1 MPFKIFLL
9 VTFLLPITLFAQ
21 SDGFFR
27 VNDDDS
33 YNNRASWTNP
43 TGEGGLN
50 NQQFGQPVPGP
61 LGSGLLI
68 LTAAGVGYA
77 VLRRKRSRKNT
88 MMLLAFAL
96 ILGMTSCKK
105 NVDTIAEG
113 VTEGVHITL
122 NVNNDSK
129 HIINFGNGLVT
140 YSKGD
145 VIYVGND
152 KKYCGW
158 LEHDG
163 EKFAGNVSPTK
174 EGEYLYFYYVS
185 KTVQDIPNWWNL
197 STGTTSYRLD
207 ISNQKN
213 TPLILSCG
221 RSTIPYNPE
230 ISVYSCWLEN
240 KCALVKFDCP
250 EGVNAKVKVT
260 GLVTEAI
267 LDFANETITPT
278 ETTGEITLYSNG
290 LTEKWAILLPQTVST
305 LPTVSIAGYE
315 SDIELPTTPWEINNN
330 DYITTGVTISN
341 VPALFKAYDH
351 IVTFSPGNLRATY
364 NDDNWEDETPGTW
377 TWSFAG
383 NQYDYIGNNTANNIV
398 TGNGTVS
405 ENGTVDLFGWSTSST
420 YYGINP
426 STTDSD
432 YSGDFVDWSG
442 LITDPSYTWRTME
455 KAEWKD
461 LLDQRAASTVNDV
474 PNARYTMAEIN
485 TDGTSVFGLIIFP
498 DKTIGATPE
507 GVTWGSINTYTT
519 NDAWSTRTTCT
530 TAGWNALE
538 GKGCVFLPTGGFRNG
553 SVIEMN
559 DYLGGIYGGY
569 WSKTISG
576 DNINYMFFGKE
587 KTNSQSEDYRHRG
600 HSVRLVREVE

>member
-68 LTAAGVGYA
+68 LTAAGAGYA
-77 VLRRKRSRKNT
+77 VLRRKRSRKNIT
-88 MMLLAFAL
+88 MLLAFAL
-96 ILGMTSCKK
+96 ILGMTNCKK
-105 NVDTIAEG
+105 KTDAVDNE
-113 VTEGVHITL
+113 VTEGVRITL
-122 NVNNDSK
+122 NVNNGSK
-129 HIINFGNGLVT
+129 HSINLGNGVVT
-140 YSKGD
+140 YTNGD
-145 VIYVGND
+145 VIYVGNN
-152 KKYCGW
+152 KQYCGR
-158 LEHDG
+158 LEFNGTNFTGDIT
-163 EKFAGNVSPTK
+163 PTK
-174 EGEYLYFYYVS
+174 EGEYLYFYYTS
-185 KTVQDIPNWWNL
+185 KTVKGMDWWNVNSS
-197 STGTTSYRLD
+197 STTYTLDVSDQTTYRGL
-207 ISNQKN
+207 
-213 TPLILSCG
+213 TVLSCG
-221 RSTIPYNPE
+221 RSTVPYT
-230 ISVYSCWLEN
+230 SGTTSYSCWLEN

-260 GLVTEAI
+260 GLVTEAT

-278 ETTGEITLYSNG
+278 ETTREITLYSNG
-290 LTEKWAILLPQTVST
+290 LTEKWAILLPQTVT
-305 LPTVSIAGYE
+305 TAPTVSIAGY
-315 SDIELPTTPWEINNN
+315 SSNIAIPPTPWEIHENNF
-330 DYITTGVTISN
+330 IQEGVTITN
-341 VPALFKAYDH
+341 VPALFKANDH
-351 IVTFSPGNLRATY
+351 IVNFSPGNLRATTSDY
-364 NDDNWEDETPGTW
+364 GANW
-377 TWSFAG
+377 TWSFAS
-383 NQYDYIGNNTANNIV
+383 NQYDYIGNNTANNKV
-398 TGNGTVS
+398 NGNGTVS

-420 YYGINP
+420 YHGINP

-432 YSGDFVDWSG
+432 YSGDFVDWG
-442 LITDPSYTWRTME
+442 DLITDPLYTWRTME

-553 SVIEMN
+553 TVIEMN